1 MDINADPVAADG
13 TTPDPPGLVAEPPAA
28 PQAHLLRRATVPGA
42 TDDEAF
48 FL

>member
-1 MDINADPVAADG
+1 MDIDVDPAAGDG
-13 TTPDPPGLVAEPPAA
+13 ATPDPPALVAEPPAA